1 MDSGAIFAGQVG
13 FVNNQKFDVATS
25 MLFIA
30 AVVMGGAGNK
40 SGAAMGGILVSY
52 LPIRFNFI
60 AEQKYLVFG
69 IILVLIMIFRP
80 QGLFGARNHLLAY
93 GKKAKRVAARLR
105 KDAGR
110 PVEEAAS

>member
-1 MDSGAIFAGQVG
+1 MSKTASLCVFRYSVKIFFTSGF
-13 FVNNQKFDVATS
+13 TS
-25 MLFIA
+25 
-30 AVVMGGAGNK
+30 
-40 SGAAMGGILVSY
+40 
-52 LPIRFNFI
+52 LPASLMACSTMR
-60 AEQKYLVFG
+60 QPPFG